1 MKLETTC
8 IRAEADREQIVRCQE
23 LLNTSSSSLDD
34 ILKIL
39 ALVGNKV
46 RLQILYLLD
55 REKELCPCDLAE
67 ILEMS
72 VPAVSQHIR
81 KMKDSDIITA
91 RREGQTLYYSIVENK
106 YEVLGDIFS
115 LITDNTKIAV

>member
-1 MKLETTC
+1 MKLEITC
-8 IRAEADREQIVRCQE
+8 TRAEADSAQIERCQE
-23 LLNTSSSSLDD
+23 LLSASSGSLED
-34 ILKIL
+34 IIKIL
-39 ALVGNKV
+39 SLVGNKV

-55 REKELCPCDLAE
+55 REKELCPCDLAD

-81 KMKDSDIITA
+81 KMKDSDIVTA

-106 YEVLGDIFS
+106 YEILGDIFS
-115 LITDNTKIAV
+115 LIKVNTKIAV